1 MWSQFLMAV
10 LLAAVPQ
17 NLLDSGRQALEAGD
31 LTRAEQLFRQHLRQ
45 HPSSAEA
52 LSNLGAICSH
62 REHFREAVTFYDR
75 ALSANPQLIPVH
87 FNIAAGRGRLNECAK
102 AALHL
107 PTVLQPY

>member
-62 REHFREAVTFYDR
+62 REQFREAVTYYDR
-75 ALSANPQLIPVH
+75 ALKANPLLIPFH
-87 FNIAAGRGRLNECAK
+87 LNIDIAMSLLTEYAYA
-102 AALHL
+102 
-107 PTVLQPY
+107 P